1 MNESV
6 HRLVPLNPSQY
17 SNMESHHRGH
27 LSLLTPY
34 IYLLIFAEDAAK
46 RSVLPVCYWLLHR
59 QRRYPIAASE
69 GPV

>member
-34 IYLLIFAEDAAK
+34 ICRAVLKYDIFGSNAD
-46 RSVLPVCYWLLHR
+46 LLH
-59 QRRYPIAASE
+59 
-69 GPV
+69 